1 MKKIIFLL
9 FLTACS
15 TSNVENNLNNETFD
29 FNINLNFEEFESLL
43 EKYNKVK
50 GYPDINN

>member
-1 MKKIIFLL
+1 MKKIIILL

-15 TSNVENNLNNETFD
+15 ANNVENNLNNETFD

-43 EKYNKVK
+43 EKYSKVK